1 MGRTEDGDRTPIID
15 QTDEPESCSYEEF
28 GGDHD
33 YVNCPTCQGT
43 GRVPRTQQQELVAL
57 IPYDDDR
64 LKPKRTAL
72 WVSLGVFTAIFLCAI
87 VAGLLTF
94 ILVPRNVVVEF
105 VPIIRNNVSF
115 TDANETIMNL
125 TIPLRVSNP
134 NFGGANFTT
143 VDTEISFL
151 TSQVGRNVDKNFQI
165 LDKRSIGVS
174 STWHNISTIIMFKK
188 ENHLLWLKDYCQ
200 KDNSG
205 PKIVSLN
212 IQLAT
217 NVTFRGA
224 VQQTAI
230 KQLCYISCDPN
241 HSSEANC

>member
-1 MGRTEDGDRTPIID
+1 MSHLLVSGNVTSIV
-15 QTDEPESCSYEEF
+15 SNNF
-28 GGDHD
+28 G
-33 YVNCPTCQGT
+33 
-43 GRVPRTQQQELVAL
+43 
-57 IPYDDDR
+57 
-64 LKPKRTAL
+64 
-72 WVSLGVFTAIFLCAI
+72 S
-87 VAGLLTF
+87 
-94 ILVPRNVVVEF
+94 
-105 VPIIRNNVSF
+105 
-115 TDANETIMNL
+115 DANETIMNL

-188 ENHLLWLKDYCQ
+188 GTYLFQLCFHIEFSIENHLLWLKDYCQ

-224 VQQTAI
+224 GQTLI
-230 KQLCYISCDPN
+230 
-241 HSSEANC
+241 